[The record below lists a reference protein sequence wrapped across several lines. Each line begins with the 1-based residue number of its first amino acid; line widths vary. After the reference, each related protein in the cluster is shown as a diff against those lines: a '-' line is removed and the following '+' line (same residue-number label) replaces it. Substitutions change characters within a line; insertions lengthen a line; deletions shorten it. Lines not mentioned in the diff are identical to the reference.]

1 MAKFP
6 TMEEFAKQATDL
18 ALDEFQYEGK
28 TIREWTEVILSGKI
42 VEAVRCDDCK
52 YAKPYD
58 RGDGLTGYYC
68 QHPNSTFLYGANWER
83 IFEPVR
89 ESNDF
94 CSHGKNKEA

>member
-6 TMEEFAKQATDL
+6 TMEEFAKQAVDL

-28 TIREWTEVILSGKI
+28 TIREWTNMILSGKI
-42 VEAVRCDDCK
+42 VEVVRCDDCK

-58 RGDGLTGYYC
+58 RGDGRTGYYC

-94 CSHGKNKEA
+94 CSHGKKNEA